1 MKQYHQEP
9 HRKAVLRFWRT
20 VCHPTELQ
28 QNCEV
33 KKATDKSTNQHISKT
48 IQKKFKKFQNFSKK
62 LEKNQKNQHFSK
74 TIKKNSN
81 KFKTFQK
88 NSKKYKKIKKD
99 HKNSKKFKKVKKN

>member
-1 MKQYHQEP
+1 MSLDSLLKQYHQEP

-20 VCHPTELQ
+20 VCHPTKLQ

-48 IQKKFKKFQNFSKK
+48 IKKKFKKIQNFSKK

-74 TIKKNSN
+74 TIQK
-81 KFKTFQK
+81 KFK
-88 NSKKYKKIKKD
+88 KIQ
-99 HKNSKKFKKVKKN
+99 NFSKKFKKIQKIQKSS